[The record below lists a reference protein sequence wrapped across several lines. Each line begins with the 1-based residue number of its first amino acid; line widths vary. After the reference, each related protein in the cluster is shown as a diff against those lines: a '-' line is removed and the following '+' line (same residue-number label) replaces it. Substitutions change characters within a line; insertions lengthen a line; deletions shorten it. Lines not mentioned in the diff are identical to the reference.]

1 MEEQLIF
8 EIWDTFR
15 DHIPEKGRGIAAEQF
30 VELLV
35 NNDVD
40 LGTLEGL
47 MGYDPQLDDAVQ
59 AILDDHK
66 EEEEEEE
73 KDEYDDWGEEEED
86 Y

>member
-1 MEEQLIF
+1 MDEQLIF

-30 VELLV
+30 VDFLS

-40 LGTLEGL
+40 LETLEGL
-47 MGYDPQLDDAVQ
+47 LGYDPHLDDAVQ
-59 AILDDHK
+59 SVLDENQ
-66 EEEEEEE
+66 EEEEE
-73 KDEYDDWGEEEED
+73 DSEYDDWGEEEED